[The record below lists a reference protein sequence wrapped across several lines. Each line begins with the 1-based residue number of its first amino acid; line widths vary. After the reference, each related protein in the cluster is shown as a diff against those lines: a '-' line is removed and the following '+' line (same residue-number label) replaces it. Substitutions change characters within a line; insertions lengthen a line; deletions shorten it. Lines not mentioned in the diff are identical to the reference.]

1 MIIWLWVPT
10 ELTSRLRLNLQ
21 VWYSSAGIHVELP
34 EYEHGIK
41 ALQTAFFKAFYQSF
55 TNMGRGSP
63 CINIQGHFVCSSWD
77 ISTEKIEESGETQ
90 TSCTISWR
98 LMLPTSCTRC
108 LFVWLY
114 VGHLHSDLPPA
125 KIRTRSNSH
134 TRRSFLDELRCLTK
148 GSSCPCMFCAGS
160 IYQSQGAPIS
170 QSHRIIQD
178 TLGPWPTEGNWIYA
192 GIWPDE

>member
-1 MIIWLWVPT
+1 MWNC
-10 ELTSRLRLNLQ
+10 LNMSMVSKLYKQ
-21 VWYSSAGIHVELP
+21 LFSKLF
-34 EYEHGIK
+34 IK
-41 ALQTAFFKAFYQSF
+41 ALQTWAEAAHASTFKA
-55 TNMGRGSP
+55 
-63 CINIQGHFVCSSWD
+63 IFVCSSWD
-77 ISTEKIEESGETQ
+77 ISTEKIEEFGETQ

-170 QSHRIIQD
+170 QSHRIIRD
-178 TLGPWPTEGNWIYA
+178 ILGPWPTEGNWIYA